1 MAFSEGD
8 KLSMGVKAWVY
19 ADMTDDSG
27 SNATR
32 VGFVSQWSIRKS
44 IQTTE
49 ARCVGVVIPV
59 SIDVMGISVEVSLSG
74 FVPTVDTQK
83 EGTKAIGGGAF
94 SLKYFNPATGNVLDS
109 TNSQKIPYL
118 AIVDETHDKTILS
131 YAKWL
136 TPTAYNE
143 SGSAQ
148 DYIKCD
154 VTLKG
159 IQTDNGSSY
168 TDFTST
174 TNSES

>member
-8 KLSMGVKAWVY
+8 KLAMGVKAWVY

-27 SNATR
+27 ANAKR
-32 VGFVSQWSIRKS
+32 IGFVSQWSIRKS

-74 FVPTVDTQK
+74 FVPTVDTQN
-83 EGTKAIGGGAF
+83 EGTKAIGGGVF
-94 SLKYFNPATGNVLDS
+94 SLKYFNPATGNVLTS

-118 AIVDETHDKTILS
+118 AIVDETHDNTILS

-159 IQTDNGSSY
+159 IQTDNGSDY
-168 TDFTST
+168 EDFTSG
-174 TNSES
+174 SAS